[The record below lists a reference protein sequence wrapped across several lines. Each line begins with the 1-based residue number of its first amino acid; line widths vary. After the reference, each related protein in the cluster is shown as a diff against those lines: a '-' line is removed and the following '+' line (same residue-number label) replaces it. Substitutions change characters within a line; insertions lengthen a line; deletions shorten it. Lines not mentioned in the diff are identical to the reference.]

1 MKEILDCLKTYIDDD
16 VSMKNWNKEAKKKF
30 SLAIASSFNY
40 YLINLLET
48 DFILLE
54 PLQAS
59 TADNYEKDIIFIQ
72 NKTEYPCVLALTEIS
87 TYMQKKFIKDKI
99 AFIVEDNQISIPFLA
114 LKVRAKIQ
122 EQKRQIS
129 IEKFTPFYQLIY
141 LYLLY
146 SDEKEFAISDLS
158 NKLNVSVMS
167 ILRAMNSFESL
178 GLVKSEVGGSTN
190 RKRLFYKIEQ
200 EIFFYIGKK
209 YLDNPVK
216 KVMCV
221 SNIPGEMKVYKSGL
235 TALSEKSMLS
245 EPKRKT
251 FAIYKNVEK
260 LKDYFIAEEIASD
273 TNSPIIQIMKY
284 DISLLAKGDCVDPI
298 TLISGLKEKDERIDI
313 AISEM
318 MEGYK
323 WFTE

>member
-1 MKEILDCLKTYIDDD
+1 MKKILDCLKTYIDDY

-30 SLAIASSFNY
+30 SLAVSSSFNF

-54 PLQAS
+54 PLQEF

-99 AFIVEDNQISIPFLA
+99 AFVVEDNQISIPFLV

-146 SDEKEFAISDLS
+146 SDETEFAISDLS
-158 NKLNVSVMS
+158 NKLKVSVMS
-167 ILRAMNSFESL
+167 ILRAMNSFERL
-178 GLVKSEVGGSTN
+178 GMVKSEVGGSTN

-200 EIFFYIGKK
+200 ESFFDIGKK

-221 SNIPGEMKVYKSGL
+221 SDIPDGVKVYKSGL

-260 LKDYFIAEEIASD
+260 LKDYLISVETASD

-284 DISLLAKGDCVDPI
+284 DISLLAKGDCVDPLTI
-298 TLISGLKEKDERIDI
+298 ISELKEKDERIEM